1 MYNKTRRKGV
11 FKIVTKS
18 YIELVEKAVAIAK
31 TNKPDYIDI
40 ANEITETLYLTMNKT
55 QQKIIGI
62 NNRIKTE
69 QSLKEK
75 LIRKRI
81 YKLTSSPEEMID
93 YIGDVIGILIE
104 CEFVKNEESIYNAI
118 FSDFTK
124 YNDVFAQSNI
134 NPKIFLD
141 ISEKQPQ
148 LLKNGTTTYK
158 IDGIYKAE
166 NKTYK
171 FELQI
176 KSMVKVFWSEVEHSI
191 VYKNNYYM
199 PDDTYVVNTLEA
211 IKRNLFGLDNM
222 LDLINT
228 HTSTI
233 NSSSLISNL
242 TLNEK
247 LVKQLIS
254 ETFNDKIMRAIR
266 IKINI
271 KNVRDLACK
280 FIMREYEKLP
290 PEAQNE
296 RFYLLIER
304 FKQIQKRETL
314 DYVPDEKI
322 IFNNDKYASSQS
334 CLFEMIQSDF
344 EWDLYFQILKSVL
357 PEHNLEYLITET
369 IELLISLLNIN
380 LLPIKEQ
387 NQELITYIKKGISK

>member
-1 MYNKTRRKGV
+1 
-11 FKIVTKS
+11 
-18 YIELVEKAVAIAK
+18 
-31 TNKPDYIDI
+31 
-40 ANEITETLYLTMNKT
+40 MNKT
-55 QQKIIGI
+55 QQKIVGI

-81 YKLTSSPEEMID
+81 YKLTSSPEEMVD

-104 CEFVKNEESIYNAI
+104 CEFVKNEESIYKAI

-124 YNDVFAQSNI
+124 YNEVFAQSNI

-141 ISEKQPQ
+141 ISEEQPQ

-158 IDGIYKAE
+158 IDGIYKSE

-211 IKRNLFGLDNM
+211 IKQNLFGLDNM

-280 FIMREYEKLP
+280 FIMREYEKLSY
-290 PEAQNE
+290 EERNE
-296 RFYLLIER
+296 HFYLLIER

-314 DYVPDEKI
+314 DYVSNEKI
-322 IFNNDKYASSQS
+322 KFENDKYSVSKT
-334 CLFEMIQSDF
+334 CLFDMIQSDF

-357 PEHNLEYLITET
+357 SECELEYLISET

-387 NQELITYIKKGISK
+387 NQELVKYIRKGISR

>member
-1 MYNKTRRKGV
+1 
-11 FKIVTKS
+11 
-18 YIELVEKAVAIAK
+18 
-31 TNKPDYIDI
+31 
-40 ANEITETLYLTMNKT
+40 MNKT
-55 QQKIIGI
+55 QQKIVGI

-81 YKLTSSPEEMID
+81 YKRTSSPEEMID

-124 YNDVFAQSNI
+124 YNDIFAQSNI

-141 ISEKQPQ
+141 ISETQPQ

-158 IDGIYKAE
+158 IDGIYKTDI
-166 NKTYK
+166 KTYK

-211 IKRNLFGLDNM
+211 IKQNLFGLDNM

-280 FIMREYEKLP
+280 FIMREYEKLS
-290 PEAQNE
+290 PEEQNE
-296 RFYLLIER
+296 HFYLLIER

-314 DYVPDEKI
+314 DYVSDEKLT
-322 IFNNDKYASSQS
+322 FEGDRYS
-334 CLFEMIQSDF
+334 CPKTCLLEMIQSDF

-357 PEHNLEYLITET
+357 PEHELKYLINET

-387 NQELITYIKKGISK
+387 NQELITYIRKGISK